1 MFDIGFTEVT
11 LIAVIGLLVIG
22 PERLPRVAREIGLW
36 VGRLRRYVAQVRA
49 DIEREVR
56 ADELRE
62 LVKKPAEELKEA
74 IKETE
79 KTIKETEKTI
89 KDEEKKLESDLKDSE
104 GTKSISGADTTARG
118 EATEKTPKSRQ
129 AATRGA
135 NSSEADPAAGAAPE
149 KASVATEQKEDEVE
163 ATALGE
169 VAAPAANSSG
179 TASVAPENGADAAM
193 ERDEENAGERAAPAP
208 TEDVGARDAKS
219 ASESE
224 KAGAPARE
232 AS

>member
-79 KTIKETEKTI
+79 KTIK
-89 KDEEKKLESDLKDSE
+89 DEEKKLESDLKDGT
-104 GTKSISGADTTARG
+104 GTK
-118 EATEKTPKSRQ
+118 
-129 AATRGA
+129 
-135 NSSEADPAAGAAPE
+135 NSSAGAAAVKEEAPE
-149 KASVATEQKEDEVE
+149 KAPASSE
-163 ATALGE
+163 A
-169 VAAPAANSSG
+169 AAPAANSSG
-179 TASVAPENGADAAM
+179 SAPVADAASEKGPGVA
-193 ERDEENAGERAAPAP
+193 ERGEERAEAAVTPAP
-208 TEDVGARDAKS
+208 VEDAGRRDAKS
-219 ASESE
+219 SSERAE
-224 KAGAPARE
+224 AGTPARE
-232 AS
+232 PS

>member
-62 LVKKPAEELKEA
+62 LVKKPTEELKEA
-74 IKETE
+74 
-79 KTIKETEKTI
+79 IKETEKTI
-89 KDEEKKLESDLKDSE
+89 KDEEKKLESDLKDDE
-104 GTKSISGADTTARG
+104 GTKSISGAGAAAKG
-118 EATEKTPKSRQ
+118 EATEKTPKSGE
-129 AATRGA
+129 AATRGTS
-135 NSSEADPAAGAAPE
+135 SSEADPGAGAAPE
-149 KASVATEQKEDEVE
+149 QASAATEQKEDEAG
-163 ATALGE
+163 ATALGG
-169 VAAPAANSSG
+169 VAAPAANASG
-179 TASVAPENGADAAM
+179 TASVAPEDGVYAM
-193 ERDEENAGERAAPAP
+193 EGDEEKAGETPVPAP
-208 TEDVGARDAKS
+208 SEDVGAQDATS
-219 ASESE
+219 ASEHE

-232 AS
+232 AG

>member
-1 MFDIGFTEVT
+1 MFDIGFTEVS

-89 KDEEKKLESDLKDSE
+89 REEEKKLESDLKDAA
-104 GTKSISGADTTARG
+104 G
-118 EATEKTPKSRQ
+118 TEKAS
-129 AATRGA
+129 
-135 NSSEADPAAGAAPE
+135 AAGAATKGEASE
-149 KASVATEQKEDEVE
+149 KVPASGGSAAPSANPSGTGSVAGVAPEVVSGATERKEENAA
-163 ATALGE
+163 ATAPGE
-169 VAAPAANSSG
+169 AAAPSASTSG
-179 TASVAPENGADAAM
+179 TASVAPENGADAM
-193 ERDEENAGERAAPAP
+193 EGDEGNTRATAIPAP
-208 TEDVGARDAKS
+208 SEDVRKQDAES
-219 ASESE
+219 ASESG

-232 AS
+232 SS

>member
-79 KTIKETEKTI
+79 KTIK
-89 KDEEKKLESDLKDSE
+89 DEEKKLESDLKDDKE
-104 GTKSISGADTTARG
+104 TKDTSAVGADVKG
-118 EATEKTPKSRQ
+118 EAPEKAPTPATGE
-129 AATRGA
+129 AAAPGA
-135 NSSEADPAAGAAPE
+135 NSLGAESAAGVALEA
-149 KASVATEQKEDEVE
+149 ASVATEREGEKTESP
-163 ATALGE
+163 ATP
-169 VAAPAANSSG
+169 APA
-179 TASVAPENGADAAM
+179 
-193 ERDEENAGERAAPAP
+193 
-208 TEDVGARDAKS
+208 EDTKKREAVS
-219 ASESE
+219 ASEPG
-224 KAGAPARE
+224 KAGAAAGE
-232 AS
+232 MG

>member
-62 LVKKPAEELKEA
+62 LVKKPTEELKEA

-79 KTIKETEKTI
+79 KSIKE
-89 KDEEKKLESDLKDSE
+89 EEKKLEDDLTEDS
-104 GTKSISGADTTARG
+104 GTKSTPAVAAAKG
-118 EATEKTPKSRQ
+118 EASGESPAS
-129 AATRGA
+129 AAAAARGA
-135 NSSEADPAAGAAPE
+135 NAPG
-149 KASVATEQKEDEVE
+149 T
-163 ATALGE
+163 
-169 VAAPAANSSG
+169 APAADAGSEEDSG
-179 TASVAPENGADAAM
+179 TTQRKEEKPEAA
-193 ERDEENAGERAAPAP
+193 AAPP
-208 TEDVGARDAKS
+208 PVEDVKARDAE
-219 ASESE
+219 SESGSE
-224 KAGAPARE
+224 KVGAPARE
-232 AS
+232 AG

>member
-79 KTIKETEKTI
+79 KTIK
-89 KDEEKKLESDLKDSE
+89 DEEKKLESDLKDSG
-104 GTKSISGADTTARG
+104 GTKSISGAGDTARG
-118 EATEKTPKSRQ
+118 EATEKTPKSGE
-129 AATRGA
+129 ATARGA
-135 NSSEADPAAGAAPE
+135 NSSEADTAAGAAPE

-232 AS
+232 AG

>member
-79 KTIKETEKTI
+79 KTIK
-89 KDEEKKLESDLKDSE
+89 DEEKKLESDLKDGE
-104 GTKSISGADTTARG
+104 GTKSFSGAGAAAKG
-118 EATEKTPKSRQ
+118 EATEKTPKSGE
-129 AATRGA
+129 AAARGA
-135 NSSEADPAAGAAPE
+135 NSSEVDRAAGAAPK
-149 KASVATEQKEDEVE
+149 KASVAKEQKQDEGE

-169 VAAPAANSSG
+169 VAAPAVNSSG
-179 TASVAPENGADAAM
+179 TASVAGEAPENDVYAM
-193 ERDEENAGERAAPAP
+193 ERDEEKAGETADP
-208 TEDVGARDAKS
+208 TPIEDVGAQDAAS

-224 KAGAPARE
+224 KAGVPARE
-232 AS
+232 VS

>member
-62 LVKKPAEELKEA
+62 LVKKPTEELKEA
-74 IKETE
+74 
-79 KTIKETEKTI
+79 IKETEKTI
-89 KDEEKKLESDLKDSE
+89 KDEEKKLESDLKDDE
-104 GTKSISGADTTARG
+104 GTKSISGAGAAAKG
-118 EATEKTPKSRQ
+118 EATGKTPKSGE
-129 AATRGA
+129 AATRGTIP
-135 NSSEADPAAGAAPE
+135 SEADPAADAAPE
-149 KASVATEQKEDEVE
+149 QASAATEQKEDEAG
-163 ATALGE
+163 ATALGG
-169 VAAPAANSSG
+169 VAAPAANASG
-179 TASVAPENGADAAM
+179 TASVAGEAPEDAVYAM
-193 ERDEENAGERAAPAP
+193 KRDEEKAGETPAPAP
-208 TEDVGARDAKS
+208 SEDVGAQDATS
-219 ASESE
+219 ASEHE

>member
-62 LVKKPAEELKEA
+62 LVKKPADELKEA
-74 IKETE
+74 
-79 KTIKETEKTI
+79 IKETEKTI
-89 KDEEKKLESDLKDSE
+89 KDEEKKLESDLKDGE
-104 GTKSISGADTTARG
+104 GTKSIAGAGAAAKG
-118 EATEKTPKSRQ
+118 EATGKTPKSGE
-129 AATRGA
+129 AAARGA
-135 NSSEADPAAGAAPE
+135 DSSEADPAAGAAPE
-149 KASVATEQKEDEVE
+149 KASVATEQKEEEAE

-169 VAAPAANSSG
+169 VAAPAANASG
-179 TASVAPENGADAAM
+179 TASVAGEVPESGAYAM
-193 ERDEENAGERAAPAP
+193 ERDDEKAGETPTPAP
-208 TEDVGARDAKS
+208 IEDVGAQDAPS
-219 ASESE
+219 VSEHE

>member
-62 LVKKPAEELKEA
+62 LVNQPVQELKGA

-79 KTIKETEKTI
+79 KSIKE
-89 KDEEKKLESDLKDSE
+89 EEKKLESDLNAGPAAASTTGTAVTATKQGGAAASPAQGAAASAGKLQRSDSTSDAASGKEPVEVKEE
-104 GTKSISGADTTARG
+104 GGGSGSPAG
-118 EATEKTPKSRQ
+118 ATEAASTP
-129 AATRGA
+129 A
-135 NSSEADPAAGAAPE
+135 ADPG
-149 KASVATEQKEDEVE
+149 
-163 ATALGE
+163 G
-169 VAAPAANSSG
+169 
-179 TASVAPENGADAAM
+179 
-193 ERDEENAGERAAPAP
+193 APAP
-208 TEDVGARDAKS
+208 
-219 ASESE
+219 
-224 KAGAPARE
+224 KAT
-232 AS
+232 